1 MKVQFAL
8 LDTELPPPSRA
19 HAADAGW
26 DLRTKEYVSLAPG
39 ERRLVLT
46 GVAVA
51 IPMGFAGL
59 LCPRSG
65 LALRQGLGLVNS
77 PGVIDAGYRG
87 EVGVVLVNHD
97 PLTTVE
103 LARGERIAQLVV
115 VPVFTGDFDVVSDIA
130 ALGSSDRGS
139 GGFGSSGR

>member
-1 MKVQFAL
+1 MV
-8 LDTELPPPSRA
+8 P
-19 HAADAGW
+19 
-26 DLRTKEYVSLAPG
+26 
-39 ERRLVLT
+39 T
-46 GVAVA
+46 GVVVA
-51 IPMGFAGL
+51 IPAGFAGL

-65 LALRQGLGLVNS
+65 LALRHGLGLVNS

-115 VPVFTGDFDVVSDIA
+115 IPVFTGDVDLVSDIA
-130 ALGSSDRGS
+130 ALGASDRGS
-139 GGFGSSGR
+139 GGFGSTGR